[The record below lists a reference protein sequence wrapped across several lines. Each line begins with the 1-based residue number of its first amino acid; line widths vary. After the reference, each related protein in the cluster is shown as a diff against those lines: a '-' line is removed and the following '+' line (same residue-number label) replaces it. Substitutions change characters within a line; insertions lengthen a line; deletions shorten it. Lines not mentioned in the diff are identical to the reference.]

1 MEDLNKYEM
10 KVSNATTI
18 SDEYIALELLK
29 IYMNQE
35 NLRTLTSDMIST
47 KYKNILKEIKNG

>member
-35 NLRTLTSDMIST
+35 NLRTLTSDMLAT

>member
-18 SDEYIALELLK
+18 SDEYLALELLK
-29 IYMNQE
+29 MYLNQKSIA
-35 NLRTLTSDMIST
+35 TLSCQIIVDR
-47 KYKNILKEIKNG
+47 YKSILKEIKNE